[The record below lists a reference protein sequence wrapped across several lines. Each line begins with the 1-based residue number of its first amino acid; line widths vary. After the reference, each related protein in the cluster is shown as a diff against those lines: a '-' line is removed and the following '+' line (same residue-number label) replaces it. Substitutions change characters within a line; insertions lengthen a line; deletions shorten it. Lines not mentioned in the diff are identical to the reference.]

1 MSSHG
6 SPPPPSHQHPPLST
20 VTRSPSPLASESE
33 SDLDIDLQELEPSPI
48 STYLPVADSGYRVI
62 GRDSTV
68 SPAGRLSA
76 FTQKA
81 KDSSPGIALKLL
93 MGAGRRKYER
103 LKSTDDS
110 ESSDTGGVLDATHPS
125 SSSGKARESSKMLWR
140 KAQFTQERSPSSAL
154 LNPAQGGSSRSS
166 SKSSIRQ
173 DSTFPPP
180 PPSPFP
186 VTTAKNNTSVDS
198 VRIIPLT
205 PGSIENSRYP
215 LNIIS
220 NHRFTPFTFLP
231 LTLYHEFSYFF
242 NLYFLLVAVSQF
254 IPVLRIG
261 FISSYVVPLVFV
273 LCVTLGKEALDDLAR
288 RRRDAEANSEPYEVI
303 GPGPLAREHSIK
315 NKKAQKKPRAR
326 DDDSRVIAEEL
337 MEEEQQLQGQG
348 DIRTITKK
356 AKDIK
361 VGDILVLCK
370 DQRVPAD
377 VIILKSIPTDPTDE
391 PAGEAFIR
399 TDQLDGE
406 TDWKLRVAPSLTQ
419 SLPTTSSALSNLTI
433 TASAPSKDVNT
444 FLGKI
449 ELNPGNPNYPTGSQA
464 LSIDNTAWANTVL
477 ASTTTTIAAVMFTG
491 PETRQSLSTS
501 KARSKTG
508 LLEEEINNLTK
519 ILCLITFTLSI
530 ALVGLQGVE
539 PRAPSGPGQTRTD
552 DDMTNIAWYVKIVR
566 FLILFSSIIPI
577 SLRVNLDM
585 GKSVYARFIERDEGI
600 KGTVVR
606 TSTIPED
613 LGRVEYL
620 LSDKTG
626 TLTQN
631 GTPPSCIFP
640 YGEKIVKMEY
650 GRLLKGKKRTMK
662 KLRHKN
668 LTII

>member
-6 SPPPPSHQHPPLST
+6 SPPPPQPQPHPHPQQQHPPSST
-20 VTRSPSPLASESE
+20 ATRSPSPLVSDSE
-33 SDLDIDLQELEPSPI
+33 SDLELDLQELEPSSI
-48 STYLPVADSGYRVI
+48 STYLPVTSSGYRVI
-62 GRDSTV
+62 GRDSSSV
-68 SPAGRLSA
+68 SPAGRLGA

-81 KDSSPGIALKLL
+81 KDSSPKIALKSL
-93 MGAGRRKYER
+93 MGVGRRKYER
-103 LKSTDDS
+103 LKSTDDPHD
-110 ESSDTGGVLDATHPS
+110 EVSDPGSIPDASHPS
-125 SSSGKARESSKMLWR
+125 SSRSRAKGSSQMLGRARP
-140 KAQFTQERSPSSAL
+140 TQKGSPSSAVF
-154 LNPAQGGSSRSS
+154 NPIRGGSSRSS
-166 SKSSIRQ
+166 SVSSSLRSRQ
-173 DSTFPPP
+173 NSLSGSPTPFQLPSATTTKNSTR
-180 PPSPFP
+180 S
-186 VTTAKNNTSVDS
+186 AS

-205 PGSIENSRYP
+205 PDSIKCSRYP
-215 LNIIS
+215 PNIVS

-261 FISSYVVPLVFV
+261 FLSSYVVPLVFV

-288 RRRDAEANSEPYEVI
+288 RRRDAEANSEPYKVLDPDCGHI
-303 GPGPLAREHSIK
+303 GRKKNSPRKPKAREVSSG
-315 NKKAQKKPRAR
+315 N
-326 DDDSRVIAEEL
+326 VEEL
-337 MEEEQQLQGQG
+337 MEEEQRLQGQG
-348 DIRTITKK
+348 DIRTVTKK
-356 AKDIK
+356 AKDIR
-361 VGDILVLCK
+361 VGDILVLHK

-377 VIILKSIPTDPTDE
+377 VIILKSIPADPTDE

-406 TDWKLRVAPSLTQ
+406 TDWKLRVAPALTQ
-419 SLPTTSSALSNLTI
+419 SLPPTSLALSNLTI

-449 ELNPGNPNYPTGSQA
+449 ELDTRNTDYPTGSQA

-539 PRAPSGPGQTRTD
+539 PRAPPGPGQTRTD
-552 DDMTNIAWYVKIVR
+552 DDISNIAWYVKIVR

-631 GTPPSCIFP
+631 GTHPSFILH
-640 YGEKIVKMEY
+640 YGEKIVKRVVKDFRENE
-650 GRLLKGKKRTMK
+650 RTK
-662 KLRHKN
+662 
-668 LTII
+668 I